1 MYTVIDNFLKD
12 FENIRNHLLN
22 TLNESNPG
30 QPDTHNNMYFWCDID
45 QKNPF
50 SNICDQILN
59 KIKSH
64 YDMSKCVGYEVWT
77 QNQSF
82 VNNGNYHLDKD
93 EHLMK
98 TTGQI
103 KFPICS
109 AILYITADL
118 ADGTGELFLELD
130 NGKNDVITPKANRFI
145 MFDAGINHRVG
156 SFSSTDNRFGFNFNP
171 WSYKIESAES
181 V

>member
-1 MYTVIDNFLKD
+1 MTYIVIDNFLKD
-12 FENIRNHLLN
+12 FENIRNHLYN
-22 TLNESNPG
+22 TLNSAG
-30 QPDTHNNMYFWCDID
+30 QHRNMYFWCDYPTPTNT
-45 QKNPF
+45 NPLP
-50 SNICDQILN
+50 CDMWDQILN
-59 KIKSH
+59 KIKSY
-64 YDMSKCVGYEVWT
+64 YDMSECVGYEVWT
-77 QNQSF
+77 QNQSL

-118 ADGTGELFLELD
+118 VDGTGELFLELD